1 MIETAARIEFLKKS
15 HLFLGLSEEE
25 LTAVASE
32 LEEKFADADELVF
45 QEEAPAEYLAIIYKG
60 KVNFTQ
66 IVKGKTIKMH
76 AMVKGDYFGEQGLL
90 RGNVRDRTATGAENG
105 TLLLILYRKSF
116 NRLLKTAPSLRHNI
130 EVMISSRQLALQLNY
145 TWLNENEIIFFLARK
160 HRFLL
165 VQTLILPVVALI
177 PVFGLLVLAFMF
189 ESATFGLLGGFS
201 LVAVLAWGA
210 WRGIDWGNDYYIVTN
225 QRVIWLE
232 RVIAFYDSRTEA
244 GMGTILSVTT
254 DTDLYGRMFDYGTVV
269 VRTYT
274 GQIRLRYIR
283 HPKQA
288 AALIEELLDRAKYE
302 GKKATEESMKQA
314 IRAKLGLNKPPVP
327 AMPAAPTVPVKP
339 AKPLKKPNPLEVW
352 WKDAFRM
359 RTDDGNIITYRKHIF
374 GFVRDAF
381 PYAFG
386 ILALCVLVI
395 AWPFL
400 PFTQGGSLPLWLGT
414 IITAGVL
421 ALFGRIAYEYLDWA
435 NDIYQVTPDQI
446 IDISRK
452 PFGTEDR
459 RVASLENILSTEY
472 KRSGVIGILLN
483 FGTVY
488 VMVGTEA
495 YNFEDVA
502 DPPSVQ
508 QDIIRRQMGSKQ
520 KKTDAA
526 AAADQNRMAEWLAMY
541 HRTLDDY
548 NQGNDVP
555 PPPKAG

>member
-15 HLFLGLSEEE
+15 HLFLGLSEAE

-32 LEEKFADADELVF
+32 LEEKFVDVDEQVF

-60 KVNFTQ
+60 KVGFTQ

-76 AMVKGDYFGEQGLL
+76 AMVKGDYFGEQGLVH
-90 RGNVRDRTATGAENG
+90 GNVRDRTATGAENG
-105 TLLLILYRKSF
+105 TLLLILSRKSY

-145 TWLNENEIIFFLARK
+145 AWLNENEIIFFLARK

-165 VQTLILPVVALI
+165 VQTLILPVVLLA

-210 WRGIDWGNDYYIVTN
+210 WRGLDWGNDYYIVTN

-232 RVIAFYDSRTEA
+232 KVIAFYDSRTEA

-288 AALIEELLDRAKYE
+288 AALIEELLNRTKEE
-302 GKKATEESMKQA
+302 GKRATEESMKQA
-314 IRAKLGLNKPPVP
+314 IRAKLGLNKPPIPP
-327 AMPAAPTVPVKP
+327 APAKP
-339 AKPLKKPNPLEVW
+339 AKPGKKPNPFEAW
-352 WKDAFRM
+352 WKNAFRM
-359 RTDDGNIITYRKHIF
+359 RSEDGNIITYRKHIF
-374 GFVRDAF
+374 GFFRDAF
-381 PYAFG
+381 PFAFG
-386 ILALCVLVI
+386 ILALCGMVI
-395 AWPFL
+395 AWPYL
-400 PFTQGGSLPLWLGT
+400 PLTQGGGVPLWFGT
-414 IITAGVL
+414 IIVTGVL
-421 ALFGRIAYEYLDWA
+421 VLFGRIIYEYLDWE

-459 RVASLENILSTEY
+459 RVALLENILSTEY
-472 KRSGVIGILLN
+472 KRSGLIGILLN

-520 KKTDAA
+520 KKTDATA
-526 AAADQNRMAEWLAMY
+526 TAEQNRMAEWLAMY

-548 NQGNDVP
+548 NQGKDGP
-555 PPPKAG
+555 PPPKPG